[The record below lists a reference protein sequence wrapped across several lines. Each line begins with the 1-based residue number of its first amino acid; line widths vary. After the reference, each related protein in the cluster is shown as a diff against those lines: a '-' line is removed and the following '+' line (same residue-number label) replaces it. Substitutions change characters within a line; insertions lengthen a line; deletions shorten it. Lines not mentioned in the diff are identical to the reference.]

1 MDSQLSYF
9 QAFLKHPFF
18 QSNMFCVYL
27 SFVDVFQVVLVG
39 IPAALSFTTKDPS
52 YGDSFYNRC
61 VLRSLVILNF
71 ERLVIK
77 SAIITKPSKCNKS
90 GNF

>member
-1 MDSQLSYF
+1 MVELTHNNPIF

-71 ERLVIK
+71 ERHVIK
-77 SAIITKPSKCNKS
+77 STIKLQSQVLMQ
-90 GNF
+90 

>member
-1 MDSQLSYF
+1 MVVLTSNHPTF

-61 VLRSLVILNF
+61 FFGYLKF
-71 ERLVIK
+71 
-77 SAIITKPSKCNKS
+77 
-90 GNF
+90 